1 MKAKGF
7 EPNYSYYKTNDAI
20 VINIEVPGKCY
31 LESSVQYTGEYT
43 IIKINGRKEKD
54 VNINMEN
61 NHIFNGREFGKFSLD
76 IPIKQE
82 DFVIKNER
90 PLFYSENGIIVLT
103 YKIEKILNTVSF
115 GTGKR

>member
-1 MKAKGF
+1 
-7 EPNYSYYKTNDAI
+7 
-20 VINIEVPGKCY
+20 
-31 LESSVQYTGEYT
+31 
-43 IIKINGRKEKD
+43 
-54 VNINMEN
+54 MEN